1 MSHSNHPIQ
10 RVVSAA
16 MFAALIVAA
25 TLVVHIPA
33 PAGYLHAGDGLALL
47 AGLVLGPAYGF
58 AAAAVGS
65 ALTDLLMGFALYVPA
80 TLVIKGGMA
89 LLAPM
94 LLKLL
99 HTTGGRPSLPRL
111 AVCALLPEGLMVAA
125 YFWYESVV
133 LKLGG
138 GTTASIPGNAM
149 QGILGAVIAVVFYRL
164 LWQVPALRQ
173 RFWKG

>member
-1 MSHSNHPIQ
+1 MSHSNRPMQ

-25 TLVVHIPA
+25 TLVLHIPA
-33 PAGYLHAGDGLALL
+33 PAGYLHAGDGVALL

-65 ALTDLLMGFALYVPA
+65 ALTDLMLGFALYAPA

-89 LLAPM
+89 ALAPALYR
-94 LLKLL
+94 LLCK
-99 HTTGGRPSLPRL
+99 TGQRPAVPRL

-138 GTTASIPGNAM
+138 GAAASIPGNGM
-149 QGILGAVIAVVFYRL
+149 QGILGAVIAVALYRL